1 MAVKWAQDT
10 ILDSKI
16 LHTWSNRQ
24 TFFQAKMLSM
34 GFLWSPIFSSIARKL
49 PWCTRLRNRRNTEE
63 IIRACVPKKFFYTLY
78 LILFNTLTLTHTAA
92 IFKMTDKITWGWV
105 TLSFAFQP
113 PSLLGLCI
121 FGCNVIIKL
130 MKLTLIWICT
140 VII

>member
-1 MAVKWAQDT
+1 MGTRHNTLVKFYLLDPTVRLFFKPRCFRWASFGLQFSLQLRVSCLDVPVCEIEG
-10 ILDSKI
+10 ILREK
-16 LHTWSNRQ
+16 
-24 TFFQAKMLSM
+24 
-34 GFLWSPIFSSIARKL
+34 
-49 PWCTRLRNRRNTEE
+49 

-92 IFKMTDKITWGWV
+92 IFKMTDKITWGRV
-105 TLSFAFQP
+105 TFAFQP